1 MKTMG
6 AAKFKAQCLAVI
18 AEVQAR
24 REPVL
29 VTKNGKPMVKM
40 VPLDLAEDIDPL
52 DAFHF
57 PGVTIAGDVMS
68 PLYSDEEYEEFYQRS
83 VEQLHDTSR

>member
-6 AAKFKAQCLAVI
+6 AAKFKAQCLALI
-18 AEVQAR
+18 DHVQAK

-40 VPLDLAEDIDPL
+40 VPLDLEEDPL
-52 DAFHF
+52 EAFRF
-57 PGVTIAGDVMS
+57 PGTITIHGDIVS
-68 PLYSDEEYEEFYQRS
+68 PLYTDEEQEEFYQQS
-83 VEQLHDTSR
+83 LEVFK

>member
-18 AEVQAR
+18 SEVQTK

-29 VTKNGKPMVKM
+29 VTENGKPVAKI
-40 VPLDLAEDIDPL
+40 VPADTEDDPL
-52 DAFHF
+52 AIFRTGSF
-57 PGVTIAGDVMS
+57 WANGDLDNPPIVD
-68 PLYSDEEYEEFYQRS
+68 PDEWEALR
-83 VEQLHDTSR
+83 